1 MNRIKEKIARGQLA
15 IGTYVNLADPAVV
28 EMIGLAGYDA
38 AFIDME
44 HTAFDLQTVQEMVRA
59 CEVTGICSLVRVP
72 DNSPKTILRV
82 LEMGVQGIQV
92 PHIEGRDDAI
102 AAVKAVRYAPLGERG
117 MGGPTR
123 AARYGTV
130 PMSEHTKRSNSD
142 IVLVVMVEDVK
153 AIAQL
158 EEIASIDGLD
168 LIAIGPSDLS
178 QALGVSGKD
187 DPRLKTTIEKIA
199 ATLKKVGKAKMTFP
213 MHAAAYPLDVA
224 GLTKLGVAYSNC
236 NPTDVDRLMSSY
248 LQQVKD
254 IRADIVLS
262 KAKRRHSPR
271 PRPGS

>member
-1 MNRIKEKIARGQLA
+1 MNRIKEKIAQGQLA
-15 IGTYVNLADPAVV
+15 IGTYVNLADAAVV

-59 CEVTGICSLVRVP
+59 CDVTGICSLVRVP

-82 LEMGVQGIQV
+82 LEMGAQGIQV
-92 PHIEGRDDAI
+92 PHIAGKDDAL
-102 AAVKAVRYAPLGERG
+102 AAVQAVRYAPLGERG

-123 AARYGTV
+123 ATRYGTV
-130 PMSEHTKRSNSD
+130 PMKEHTKRSNEE
-142 IVLVVMVEDVK
+142 IVLVVMVEDLK
-153 AIAQL
+153 AIEQL

-187 DPRLKTTIEKIA
+187 DPKLKTTIETIA
-199 ATLKKVGKAKMTFP
+199 AKLKKEGKAKMTFP
-213 MHAAAYPLDVA
+213 MNAAAYPLDVA
-224 GLTKLGVAYSNC
+224 GLVKLGVAYTNC

-248 LQQVKD
+248 VRQVKE
-254 IRADIVLS
+254 IRADIVIS
-262 KAKRRHSPR
+262 KAGKRRTR
-271 PRPGS
+271 